1 MKLRLLAVVA
11 LVLLAGCTSSGLEP
25 SEAYEGSA
33 AVNGATLHD
42 TGDGLVLN
50 VTLADTIE
58 HNDEYCQINPA
69 TKMTTCYDDWE
80 NAKLSGVTVMQ
91 NESTYQSF
99 DVSGGD
105 TISMEIPWEDAT
117 YVYQFESEDGHQTE
131 FQVTIEASSEGAE
144 IVSAGYDDEI

>member
-1 MKLRLLAVVA
+1 MKWRLLAVVA

-42 TGDGLVLN
+42 TEDGLVLN
-50 VTLADTIE
+50 VTLADTIS
-58 HNDEYCQINPA
+58 I
-69 TKMTTCYDDWE
+69 
-80 NAKLSGVTVMQ
+80 
-91 NESTYQSF
+91 
-99 DVSGGD
+99 
-105 TISMEIPWEDAT
+105 EIPWEDAT